1 MEDPKS
7 VMLAR
12 RCCLVVVVVWLALP
26 TVGAAQGGGGFEP
39 SPLRH
44 VRVSDIS
51 VGYRTIGSGRPL
63 VLITGY
69 SATLYVWDPGL
80 LTRLAEHRRVI
91 VFDNRGVLTTT
102 RGRGRLTIQ
111 RMADDTAGLIRALGY
126 RRADVLGW
134 SMGGT
139 IAQELALRH
148 PGRVR
153 RLVLAATD
161 PGSSR
166 AIQPTSPLARRI
178 LNDPNPTI
186 QELLQAIFPR
196 TKQAAANAYVR
207 RLLLWPGVQP
217 SDFNASPEITRE
229 QTVAEGRLWLC
240 RTCGAYGR
248 LPDLRAPTLVA
259 DGRRDILEPPGNS
272 RIIARRIPRARLTL
286 YGAAGHAFLFQRRA
300 DFATRVNSFLE

>member
-1 MEDPKS
+1 
-7 VMLAR
+7 
-12 RCCLVVVVVWLALP
+12 
-26 TVGAAQGGGGFEP
+26 
-39 SPLRH
+39 
-44 VRVSDIS
+44 
-51 VGYRTIGSGRPL
+51 VGYRTIGSGPPL

-69 SATLYVWDPGL
+69 AATLYVWDPGL
-80 LTRLAEHRRVI
+80 LTRLAEHRRVV

-134 SMGGT
+134 SMGGN

-148 PGRVR
+148 PNRVR

-166 AIQPTSPLARRI
+166 AIQPKSPPARRV

-186 QELLQAIFPR
+186 QELLRAIFPA

-217 SDFNASPEITRE
+217 SDFNASPQIVRE
-229 QTVAEGRLWLC
+229 QGGAAGRPWLC

-248 LPDLRAPTLVA
+248 LPRLRAPTLVA

-272 RIIARRIPRARLTL
+272 RIIARRIPRARLAL
-286 YGAAGHAFLFQRRA
+286 YGAAGHAFLFQRRVE
-300 DFATRVNSFLE
+300 FARRVNSFLNRASRNSAKR

>member
-1 MEDPKS
+1 
-7 VMLAR
+7 VLAR
-12 RCCLVVVVVWLALP
+12 CSCLVVLGAFLALP
-26 TVGAAQGGGGFEP
+26 AVGEAQGGGGFKP

-44 VRVSDIS
+44 VRVADIS
-51 VGYRTIGSGRPL
+51 VGYRAIGSGPPL

-69 SATLYVWDPGL
+69 AATLYVWDPGL
-80 LTRLAEHRRVI
+80 LMRLAEHRRVI

-111 RMADDTAGLIRALGY
+111 SMADDTAGLIRVLGY

-134 SMGGT
+134 SMGGN

-148 PGRVR
+148 PNRVR

-166 AIQPTSPLARRI
+166 AIQPTSPLARRV

-186 QELLQAIFPR
+186 QELLRAIFPA

-217 SDFNASPEITRE
+217 SDFNASPQITRE
-229 QTVAEGRLWLC
+229 QTVAAGRRLWLC

-248 LPDLRAPTLVA
+248 LPRLRARTLVA

-286 YGAAGHAFLFQRRA
+286 YGAAGHAFLFQRRVA
-300 DFATRVNSFLE
+300 FAAQVDSFLK

>member
-1 MEDPKS
+1 
-7 VMLAR
+7 MLAR
-12 RCCLVVVVVWLALP
+12 CACLVVVVASLALP
-26 TVGAAQGGGGFEP
+26 DVGEAQGGDGFEP
-39 SPLRH
+39 SPLRN
-44 VRVSDIS
+44 VRVGDIS
-51 VGYRTIGSGRPL
+51 VGYRTIGSGPPL

-69 SATLYVWDPGL
+69 AATLYVWDPGL

-91 VFDNRGVLTTT
+91 VFDNRGVLTTS

-111 RMADDTAGLIRALGY
+111 RMADDTQGLIRALGY

-134 SMGGT
+134 SMGGY

-148 PGRVR
+148 PQRVR

-166 AIQPTSPLARRI
+166 AIQPKSPPARRV

-186 QELLQAIFPR
+186 QELLRAIFPAAE
-196 TKQAAANAYVR
+196 QAAANAYIR

-217 SDFNASPEITRE
+217 SDFNASPQITGDQR
-229 QTVAEGRLWLC
+229 VAAGKLWLC

-248 LPDLRAPTLVA
+248 LPSLRAPTLVA
-259 DGRRDILEPPGNS
+259 DGRRDILEPPDNS
-272 RIIARRIPRARLTL
+272 RIIARRIPRARLSL
-286 YGAAGHAFLFQRRA
+286 YGAAGHAFLFQRHV
-300 DFATRVNSFLE
+300 DFATRVNSFLK

>member
-1 MEDPKS
+1 M
-7 VMLAR
+7 
-12 RCCLVVVVVWLALP
+12 VVASLALP
-26 TVGAAQGGGGFEP
+26 AVGEAQGGDGFEP

-44 VRVSDIS
+44 LRVGDIS
-51 VGYRTIGSGRPL
+51 VGYRTIGSGPPL
-63 VLITGY
+63 VMITGY
-69 SATLYVWDPGL
+69 AATLYVWDPGL
-80 LTRLAEHRRVI
+80 LMRLAEHRRVV

-111 RMADDTAGLIRALGY
+111 LMADDTAGLIRALGY

-134 SMGGT
+134 SMGGN
-139 IAQELALRH
+139 IAQEVALRH
-148 PGRVR
+148 PKRVR
-153 RLVLAATD
+153 RLILAATD

-166 AIQPTSPLARRI
+166 AIQPENPVARRV

-186 QELLQAIFPR
+186 QELLRAIFPA

-217 SDFNASPEITRE
+217 SDFNASPQITRE
-229 QTVAEGRLWLC
+229 QSVAAGRRLWLC

-248 LPDLRAPTLVA
+248 LPSLRAPTLVA

-272 RIIARRIPRARLTL
+272 RIIARRIPRARLSL

-300 DFATRVNSFLE
+300 DFASLANSFLR

>member
-1 MEDPKS
+1 
-7 VMLAR
+7 MLAR
-12 RCCLVVVVVWLALP
+12 CSCLVVVVAFLALP
-26 TVGAAQGGGGFEP
+26 AVVEAQGGDGFQP

-44 VRVSDIS
+44 VRVGDIS
-51 VGYRTIGSGRPL
+51 VGYRTIGSGPPL

-69 SATLYVWDPGL
+69 AATLYVWDPGL
-80 LTRLAEHRRVI
+80 LMPLAEHRRVI
-91 VFDNRGVLTTT
+91 VFDNRGVLTTS
-102 RGRGRLTIQ
+102 RGRGRLTIR

-134 SMGGT
+134 SMGGN

-148 PGRVR
+148 PNRVR

-161 PGSSR
+161 PGSLR
-166 AIQPTSPLARRI
+166 AIQPTSPVARRV

-186 QELLQAIFPR
+186 QELLRAIFPA

-217 SDFNASPEITRE
+217 SDFNASPQIVRE
-229 QTVAEGRLWLC
+229 QSGAAGRPWLC

-248 LPDLRAPTLVA
+248 LPSLRAPTLVA

-286 YGAAGHAFLFQRRA
+286 YGGAGHAFLFQRRVA
-300 DFATRVNSFLE
+300 FARQVNSFLK

>member
-1 MEDPKS
+1 
-7 VMLAR
+7 MLAR
-12 RCCLVVVVVWLALP
+12 CSCLVVLGAFLALP
-26 TVGAAQGGGGFEP
+26 AVGEAQGGGGFEP

-44 VRVSDIS
+44 ARVGDIS
-51 VGYRTIGSGRPL
+51 VGYRTIGSGPPL

-69 SATLYVWDPGL
+69 AATLYVWDPGL
-80 LTRLAEHRRVI
+80 LMRLAEDRRVV
-91 VFDNRGVLTTT
+91 VFDNRGVLTTS

-111 RMADDTAGLIRALGY
+111 RMADDAAGLIRALGY

-134 SMGGT
+134 SMGGN

-148 PGRVR
+148 PNRVR

-166 AIQPTSPLARRI
+166 AIQPKSPPARRV

-186 QELLQAIFPR
+186 QELLRAIFPA
-196 TKQAAANAYVR
+196 TKQAAANAYIR

-217 SDFNASPEITRE
+217 SDFNAPPEIVRE
-229 QTVAEGRLWLC
+229 QSVAAGRPWLC

-248 LPDLRAPTLVA
+248 LPSLRAPTLVA

-286 YGAAGHAFLFQRRA
+286 YGAAGHAFLFQRRV
-300 DFATRVNSFLE
+300 DFAARVNSFLR

>member
-1 MEDPKS
+1 
-7 VMLAR
+7 MLAR
-12 RCCLVVVVVWLALP
+12 CACLVVVVASLALP
-26 TVGAAQGGGGFEP
+26 AVAEGQGGGGFEP
-39 SPLRH
+39 SPLQH
-44 VRVSDIS
+44 VRVGDIS

-69 SATLYVWDPGL
+69 AATLYVWDPGL
-80 LTRLAEHRRVI
+80 LTRLAKRRRVI

-111 RMADDTAGLIRALGY
+111 RMADDTGGLIRALGY

-134 SMGGT
+134 SMGGN

-148 PGRVR
+148 PRRVR

-161 PGSSR
+161 PGSPR
-166 AIQPTSPLARRI
+166 AIQPTDPLARRI
-178 LNDPNPTI
+178 LSDPNPTI
-186 QELLQAIFPR
+186 QELLRAIFPA
-196 TKQAAANAYVR
+196 TKQAAANAYVQ

-217 SDFNASPEITRE
+217 SDFNASPQITRE
-229 QTVAEGRLWLC
+229 QSVAEGRRLWFC

-248 LPDLRAPTLVA
+248 LPSLRAPTLVA
-259 DGRRDILEPPGNS
+259 DGRRDIIEPPGNS
-272 RIIARRIPRARLTL
+272 RIIARRIPRALLTL

-300 DFATRVNSFLE
+300 AFATRVNSFLE

>member
-1 MEDPKS
+1 
-7 VMLAR
+7 
-12 RCCLVVVVVWLALP
+12 
-26 TVGAAQGGGGFEP
+26 
-39 SPLRH
+39 
-44 VRVSDIS
+44 
-51 VGYRTIGSGRPL
+51 
-63 VLITGY
+63 
-69 SATLYVWDPGL
+69 
-80 LTRLAEHRRVI
+80 VI

-166 AIQPTSPLARRI
+166 AIQPTSPLARRV

-186 QELLQAIFPR
+186 QELLRAIFPP

-229 QTVAEGRLWLC
+229 QTVAGEGSSSAAAAGPTAAC
-240 RTCGAYGR
+240 RACERPPSSPMVAATSSSRRATRGSLPAASRAHGSPSAARPATPSCSSAAPTSPRGSTPSSSELSGARTSSSSAGTVQAIGPGTR
-248 LPDLRAPTLVA
+248 AWREVTLRARVKASASAQHCDARKGRESACDDQQERPAPVLLL
-259 DGRRDILEPPGNS
+259 DGCES
-272 RIIARRIPRARLTL
+272 
-286 YGAAGHAFLFQRRA
+286 GAG
-300 DFATRVNSFLE
+300 S

>member
-1 MEDPKS
+1 
-7 VMLAR
+7 MLAR
-12 RCCLVVVVVWLALP
+12 CCWLVVVVVWLALP
-26 TVGAAQGGGGFEP
+26 AVGAAQGGGGFEP

-44 VRVSDIS
+44 VRVGDIS
-51 VGYRTIGSGRPL
+51 VGYRTIGSGPPL

-69 SATLYVWDPGL
+69 AATLYVWDPGL

-102 RGRGRLTIQ
+102 RGRGRLTIE

-134 SMGGT
+134 SMGGN

-166 AIQPTSPLARRI
+166 AIQPTSRLARRV

-186 QELLQAIFPR
+186 QELLRAIFPP
-196 TKQAAANAYVR
+196 TKQAAANAYVQ
-207 RLLLWPGVQP
+207 RLPLWPGVQP

-229 QTVAEGRLWLC
+229 QTVAGGRLWLC

-248 LPDLRAPTLVA
+248 LPSLRAPTLVA

-272 RIIARRIPRARLTL
+272 RIIARRIPRARLAL

>member
-1 MEDPKS
+1 
-7 VMLAR
+7 VLGAF
-12 RCCLVVVVVWLALP
+12 LALP
-26 TVGAAQGGGGFEP
+26 AVGEAQGGGGFKP

-44 VRVSDIS
+44 VRVADIS
-51 VGYRTIGSGRPL
+51 VGYRAIGSGPPL

-69 SATLYVWDPGL
+69 AATLYVWDPGL
-80 LTRLAEHRRVI
+80 LMRLAEHRRVI

-111 RMADDTAGLIRALGY
+111 SMADDTAGLIRALGY

-134 SMGGT
+134 SMGGN

-148 PGRVR
+148 PNRVR

-166 AIQPTSPLARRI
+166 AIQPL
-178 LNDPNPTI
+178 
-186 QELLQAIFPR
+186 PR
-196 TKQAAANAYVR
+196 
-207 RLLLWPGVQP
+207 
-217 SDFNASPEITRE
+217 
-229 QTVAEGRLWLC
+229 
-240 RTCGAYGR
+240 
-248 LPDLRAPTLVA
+248 LRARTLVA

-286 YGAAGHAFLFQRRA
+286 YGAAGHAFLFQRRVA
-300 DFATRVNSFLE
+300 FAAQVDSFLK

>member
-1 MEDPKS
+1 
-7 VMLAR
+7 MLAR
-12 RCCLVVVVVWLALP
+12 CACLVVVVASLALP
-26 TVGAAQGGGGFEP
+26 AVAEAQTGDGFEP

-44 VRVSDIS
+44 VRVGDIS
-51 VGYRTIGSGRPL
+51 VGYRTIGSGPPL

-69 SATLYVWDPGL
+69 AATLYVWDPGL
-80 LTRLAEHRRVI
+80 LTRLAERRRVI

-111 RMADDTAGLIRALGY
+111 RMADDTAGLIHALGY
-126 RRADVLGW
+126 RRADAMGW
-134 SMGGT
+134 SMGGN

-161 PGSSR
+161 PGSPR
-166 AIQPTSPLARRI
+166 AIQPTDQLARRI
-178 LNDPNPTI
+178 LSDPNPTI
-186 QELLQAIFPR
+186 QELLRAIFPA
-196 TKQAAANAYVR
+196 TKQAAANAYVQ

-217 SDFNASPEITRE
+217 SDFNASPQITRE
-229 QTVAEGRLWLC
+229 QSVAEGRRLWFC

-248 LPDLRAPTLVA
+248 LPSLRASTLVA
-259 DGRRDILEPPGNS
+259 DGRRDIIEPPGNS
-272 RIIARRIPRARLTL
+272 RIIARRIPRALLTL

-300 DFATRVNSFLE
+300 AFATRVNSFLE

>member
-1 MEDPKS
+1 
-7 VMLAR
+7 MLAR
-12 RCCLVVVVVWLALP
+12 CACLVVLVTFLALP
-26 TVGAAQGGGGFEP
+26 AAGEAQGGDGFQP

-44 VRVSDIS
+44 VRVGDIS

-69 SATLYVWDPGL
+69 AATLYIWDPGL
-80 LTRLAEHRRVI
+80 LTLLAEQRRVI
-91 VFDNRGVLTTT
+91 VFDNRGVLTTS
-102 RGRGRLTIQ
+102 RGRGRLTIE
-111 RMADDTAGLIRALGY
+111 RMADDAGGLIRALGY

-134 SMGGT
+134 SMGGN

-148 PGRVR
+148 PNRVR

-166 AIQPTSPLARRI
+166 AIQPRSPLARRI
-178 LNDPNPTI
+178 LNDPNPTS
-186 QELLQAIFPR
+186 QELLRALFPAS
-196 TKQAAANAYVR
+196 KQAAANAYVR

-217 SDFNASPEITRE
+217 SDFNASPQIARA
-229 QTVAEGRLWLC
+229 QSVAEGRRWLC
-240 RTCGAYGR
+240 RTCGAYAR
-248 LPDLRAPTLVA
+248 LPGLRARTLVA

-286 YGAAGHAFLFQRRA
+286 YGAAGHAFLFQRRV
-300 DFATRVNSFLE
+300 DFARRVNSFLR

>member
-1 MEDPKS
+1 
-7 VMLAR
+7 VVVA
-12 RCCLVVVVVWLALP
+12 RCCRLVVVAVWLALP
-26 TVGAAQGGGGFEP
+26 AVGAGQGGGGFEP

-44 VRVSDIS
+44 VRVGDIS
-51 VGYRTIGSGRPL
+51 VGYRTVGSGPPL

-91 VFDNRGVLTTT
+91 VFDNRGVLTTS

-134 SMGGT
+134 SMGGN

-161 PGSSR
+161 PGSSH

-186 QELLQAIFPR
+186 QELLRAIFPA
-196 TKQAAANAYVR
+196 TKQAAANAYIQ
-207 RLLLWPGVQP
+207 RLLQWPGVQP
-217 SDFNASPEITRE
+217 SDFNASPQITRE

-248 LPDLRAPTLVA
+248 LPSLRAPTLVA
-259 DGRRDILEPPGNS
+259 DGRRDIIEPPANS
-272 RIIARRIPRARLTL
+272 RIIARRILRARLTL